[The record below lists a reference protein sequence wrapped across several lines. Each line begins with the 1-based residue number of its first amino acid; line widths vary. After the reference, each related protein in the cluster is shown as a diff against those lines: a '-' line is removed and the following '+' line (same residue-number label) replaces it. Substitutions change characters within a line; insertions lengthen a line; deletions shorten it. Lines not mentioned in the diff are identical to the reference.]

1 MDTPSLGVIGMLT
14 AAGFLAGLVD
24 SIAGGG
30 GLVTVPALL
39 AAGLPPH
46 TALATN
52 KGQSIFGSLTSF
64 SLFLRSGRIDRTR
77 LTPTFVAAVVGSAI
91 GAALVLRL
99 DKKLLAPVVV
109 VLLVIASLSMLVRRR
124 GGERPLPWVA
134 RSPRLAAAAI
144 ALVLGAY
151 DGFFG
156 PGTGTFL
163 VVAFALCFGDDLV
176 RASAN
181 AKVANF
187 ASNLAAFI
195 TFFGSSAILWR
206 LALPMGLAQVL
217 GASLGTRLALS
228 RGASLVR
235 ALTIVMALAIAAR
248 LALSLISSSP

>member
-1 MDTPSLGVIGMLT
+1 METPSLVVVGMLT
-14 AAGFLAGLVD
+14 LAGFLAGLVD

-64 SLFLRSGRIDRTR
+64 SLFLRSGRIDRRR
-77 LTPTFVAAVVGSAI
+77 LVPTFVAAVIGSAV

-99 DKKLLAPVVV
+99 DKKLLAPIVI
-109 VLLVIASLSMLVRRR
+109 VLLVIASCSMLVRRR
-124 GGERPLPWVA
+124 DGEHPLPWVA
-134 RSPRLAAAAI
+134 RAPRLAAASI

-163 VVAFALCFGDDLV
+163 VVAFAFCFGDDLV

-187 ASNLAAFI
+187 ASNLAAFL
-195 TFFGSSAILWR
+195 TFFGGGAILWR
-206 LALPMGLAQVL
+206 LALPMGLAQIL
-217 GASLGTRLALS
+217 GASVGTRLALT
-228 RGASLVR
+228 RGAALVR
-235 ALTIVMALAIAAR
+235 TLTVVMALAIAAR
-248 LALSLISSSP
+248 LAFSLIR

>member
-1 MDTPSLGVIGMLT
+1 METPSLAIVAMLT
-14 AAGFLAGLVD
+14 MAGFLAGLVD

-64 SLFLRSGRIDRTR
+64 SLFLRSGRIDRPR
-77 LTPTFVAAVVGSAI
+77 LGPTFVAAVVGSAI
-91 GAALVLRL
+91 GAAFVLRL
-99 DKKLLAPVVV
+99 DQKLLAPIVI
-109 VLLVIASLSMLVRRR
+109 VLLVVASLSMLVRRR
-124 GGERPLPWVA
+124 GGEQPLPWVSRA
-134 RSPRLAAAAI
+134 PRVAAAAV

-163 VVAFALCFGDDLV
+163 VVSFAFFFGDDLV

-187 ASNLAAFI
+187 ASNLAAFL
-195 TFFGSSAILWR
+195 TFFGSSAILWK
-206 LALPMGLAQVL
+206 LALPMGVAQVV
-217 GASLGTRLALS
+217 GASVGTRLALT

-235 ALTIVMALAIAAR
+235 ALTVLMALAIAGR
-248 LALSLISSSP
+248 LAFSLFR